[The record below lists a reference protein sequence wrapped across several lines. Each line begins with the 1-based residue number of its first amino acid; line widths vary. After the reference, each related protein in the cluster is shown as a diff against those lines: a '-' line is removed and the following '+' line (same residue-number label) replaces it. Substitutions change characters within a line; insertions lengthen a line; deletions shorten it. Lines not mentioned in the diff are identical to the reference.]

1 LSVRDTELLVKRLSE
16 PPASSALAPK
26 PNDANTRAA
35 EERLRFV
42 LGTPVRI
49 IRKGKGGR
57 IEVEFTSEDELNRI
71 YEQIADI

>member
-1 LSVRDTELLVKRLSE
+1 VRDTEVLVKKLGE
-16 PPASSALAPK
+16 PAPPPK
-26 PNDANTRAA
+26 PAKANDPNTRAA

-57 IEVEFTSEDELNRI
+57 IEVEFTSEEELNRI